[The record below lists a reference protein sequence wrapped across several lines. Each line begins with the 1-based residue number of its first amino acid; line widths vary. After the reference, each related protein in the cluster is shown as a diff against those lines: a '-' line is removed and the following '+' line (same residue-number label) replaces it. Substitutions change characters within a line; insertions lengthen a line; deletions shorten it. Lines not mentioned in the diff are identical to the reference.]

1 MRQKLSIFNI
11 IAIIGIILFIVTLFS
26 SVTLEIKFIVFSV
39 LFVFLAIN
47 ALIYHIL
54 TKQT

>member
-47 ALIYHIL
+47 ALIYYIL